1 MAKAEA
7 TVEEL
12 VAMIEGGTLAQGAG
26 LSVNRSTTM
35 PVRQMT
41 QQEVRDWLGS
51 GIVMP
56 VPKQQKASTEPSL
69 AQCCCS
75 AKWLHGA
82 FSF

>member
-1 MAKAEA
+1 
-7 TVEEL
+7 
-12 VAMIEGGTLAQGAG
+12 
-26 LSVNRSTTM
+26 M

-69 AQCCCS
+69 AQS
-75 AKWLHGA
+75 ETAQEAAQSKPQDQY
-82 FSF
+82 FDSSDQIMYESFERMILG

>member
-1 MAKAEA
+1 
-7 TVEEL
+7 
-12 VAMIEGGTLAQGAG
+12 
-26 LSVNRSTTM
+26 M

-69 AQCCCS
+69 GQCCCS

-82 FSF
+82 FGF